1 MLELSACMHELQL
14 RHFRPSAVWKH
25 IIKRTKKNTKEP
37 PGIVSLDGMV
47 KAQGNCLLLFDS
59 TIKITTLKYVLFGLF
74 FPDDYSCNSTMQWN
88 KNWKIF
94 GFCSNGHK
102 INIMLSHFYVLWLD
116 YLLKN
121 KSCEY
126 VGFLISLHLLKMED
140 IRRVTFRRNELLSDV
155 HVRRSNINGFF
166 YLIYGVK
173 YITLGSSPL

>member
-1 MLELSACMHELQL
+1 MHELQL

-25 IIKRTKKNTKEP
+25 TIKRTKKNTKET

-47 KAQGNCLLLFDS
+47 KAQVNCLLLFDS

-116 YLLKN
+116 YLLR
-121 KSCEY
+121 Y
-126 VGFLISLHLLKMED
+126 ISLYHHIYWKWKILEELHLDEMNCWVMFTSNE
-140 IRRVTFRRNELLSDV
+140 VTLMVSFILYMV
-155 HVRRSNINGFF
+155 
-166 YLIYGVK
+166 
-173 YITLGSSPL
+173 